1 MLMSNPN
8 SVSLTEWGPREV
20 LAGRSS
26 SSEVFPSCPGESRS
40 VLEELSV
47 DQKKSAHLIYSESTY
62 LIVNFI

>member
-8 SVSLTEWGPREV
+8 PVSLTEWGPREV

-40 VLEELSV
+40 VL
-47 DQKKSAHLIYSESTY
+47 
-62 LIVNFI
+62 